1 MDQQRDIEIR
11 EAIEAGRNALRSLQ
25 AAEQNLGSAGNWGIA
40 DMLGGGFITTMMKHS
55 KIDDASEYME
65 RARGDLRR
73 FQKELRDIQV
83 NTDFNLDIGD
93 FLKFADFFFDGFIA
107 DYMVQS
113 KIRDAERQ
121 IQEAKLRVENILTQL
136 RTYQ

>member
-11 EAIEAGRNALRSLQ
+11 ETIEAGRNALRSLQ

-55 KIDDASEYME
+55 KIDDVSEYME